1 MKHSVS
7 LQRIGSPSWSQSLQG
22 DDVNIKVNPKRVEFE
37 EIVDSSGSGQ
47 DIVAGFKN
55 TIMHLQAQYIQEFPE
70 QRGTVGI

>member
-1 MKHSVS
+1 
-7 LQRIGSPSWSQSLQG
+7 
-22 DDVNIKVNPKRVEFE
+22 VNIKVNPKRVEFE